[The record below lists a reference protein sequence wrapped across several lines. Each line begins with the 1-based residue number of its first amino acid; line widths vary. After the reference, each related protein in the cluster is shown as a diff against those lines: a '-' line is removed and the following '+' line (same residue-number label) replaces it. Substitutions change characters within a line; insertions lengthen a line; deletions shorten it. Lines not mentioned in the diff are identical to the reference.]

1 MHKTSKHK
9 TFFPDTVDILNPS
22 GDAVF
27 KLIFTRNTGNSRGVL
42 DSLVSAFVGVK
53 TTVLSITANE
63 PPPLDNAA
71 DRRIRYDIACRF
83 ETGEPANL
91 EMTLYPQKYEAARM
105 EYHLARLYAG
115 QDIHGVF
122 APQKLLSNSPPANC
136 TVKTRP
142 SAT

>member
-1 MHKTSKHK
+1 MRKTSRHK
-9 TFFPDTVDILNPS
+9 TFFPDTADILNPA

-27 KLIFTRNTGNSRGVL
+27 KLIFTRDTGNSRGAL

-63 PPPLDNAA
+63 PPVSNAV

-91 EMTLYPQKYEAARM
+91 EMTLYPRSYEAARM

-122 APQKLLSNSPPANC
+122 APQKLLSNSPLANC
-136 TVKTRP
+136 TVRTRP